1 MWPPVQS
8 SYVVPWREVAV
19 PDRESGNMWAGW
31 PGHAAVTPRQSISDF
46 ETIPVA
52 SPLGHQQSVS
62 DVVGIISY
70 YIYFI
75 RITEKL
81 KDQA

>member
-1 MWPPVQS
+1 MMSQ
-8 SYVVPWREVAV
+8 
-19 PDRESGNMWAGW
+19 
-31 PGHAAVTPRQSISDF
+31 
-46 ETIPVA
+46 IPVA
-52 SPLGHQQSVS
+52 SPLGHQQSAS
-62 DVVGIISY
+62 DVVGIVSY